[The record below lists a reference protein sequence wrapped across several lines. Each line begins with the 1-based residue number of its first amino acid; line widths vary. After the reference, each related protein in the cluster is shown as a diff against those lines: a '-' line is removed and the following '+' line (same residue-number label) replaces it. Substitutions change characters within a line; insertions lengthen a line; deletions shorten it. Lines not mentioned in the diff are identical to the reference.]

1 MTQRPRIVALEYHDV
16 IAGNDADRSGLT
28 GDAAASYK
36 LTTENFER
44 HVAALAA
51 APVRV
56 VPIVDVGSPHGTGD
70 ARVVLTFDDGGAS
83 ASEHIAPLLEARGF
97 RGAFFI
103 TTDRID
109 TAGFLTSPQI
119 VNLHRRGHIIGSHS
133 CSHPT
138 RMAACSASELAH
150 EWGDSIK
157 RLCEILGAVVTT
169 ASVPGG
175 YFSRA
180 VAHAAAAAGVHTLFT
195 SEPTTSIAHV
205 GDCAVIGRYTLRRN
219 DPAEYVAALVAASSS
234 TRRRQWLMWNAKK
247 VAKVLGGRA
256 YLQLRE
262 VVFKAERS

>member
-1 MTQRPRIVALEYHDV
+1 MPQRPRIVALEYHDV
-16 IAGNDADRSGLT
+16 VAGSDADSSGFV
-28 GDAAASYK
+28 GEDAASYK
-36 LTTENFER
+36 LTTENFGA
-44 HVAALAA
+44 HLGALAA

-56 VPIVDVGSPHGTGD
+56 ATTVEAVALHASDDT
-70 ARVVLTFDDGGAS
+70 RVALTFDDGGVS

-103 TTDRID
+103 TTDRIG
-109 TAGFLTSPQI
+109 TAGFLTSSQI
-119 VNLHRRGHIIGSHS
+119 VDLYRRGHVIGSHS

-150 EWGDSIK
+150 QWGDSLR
-157 RLCEILGAVVTT
+157 RLSDILGIMVTT

-180 VAHAAAAAGVHTLFT
+180 VAQAAAAAGVRTLFT

-205 GDCAVIGRYTLRRN
+205 GECAVIGRYTLRRN
-219 DPAEYVAALVAASSS
+219 DPAQLVAALVAASSS
-234 TRRRQWLMWNAKK
+234 ARRRQWLRWNAKK
-247 VAKVLGGRA
+247 VVKLLGGRA
-256 YLQLRE
+256 YLQLRD